1 MIDYSELFKASCEL
15 TDTAF
20 LLLYRVSLDYSL
32 CVEKNRQCRLSYNDI
47 RDMVNKTNFTSKTQF
62 FGALDELVEK
72 GYIETERKKGCKPK
86 ITSCKLY
93 KPVSNKYRLDNKPVQ
108 LPVSNE
114 YRLDNKPVSNEYNHS
129 KETIVENKK
138 ETFNQSGEACLP
150 PEA

>member
-20 LLLYRVSLDYSL
+20 LLLYRISLDYSL

-47 RDMVNKTNFTSKTQF
+47 RNMVSKTNFTSQHQF
-62 FGALDELVEK
+62 FDGLNELVEK

-93 KPVSNKYRLDNKPVQ
+93 KPVPNKHRLDNEPVQ
-108 LPVSNE
+108 LPVPNKH
-114 YRLDNKPVSNEYNHS
+114 RLDNEPVLNKHNHS
-129 KETIVENKK
+129 IESILENKK

-150 PEA
+150 PEV